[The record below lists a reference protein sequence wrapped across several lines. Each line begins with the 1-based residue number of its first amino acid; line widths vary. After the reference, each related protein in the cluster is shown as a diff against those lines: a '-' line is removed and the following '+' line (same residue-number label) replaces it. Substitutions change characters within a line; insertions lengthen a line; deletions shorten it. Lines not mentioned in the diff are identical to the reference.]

1 MAGKKLYWLK
11 LKTDYFDSIK
21 MKKLRQMAGGAV
33 FTLIYLKMQLL
44 ALKSDGIIVFEKVED
59 SFAKELALQLDEA
72 VEDIEMTLLYL
83 QKVDL
88 IDVNQDCDT
97 YFLPEVIANTGSES
111 ESAER
116 VRKHRNKINSLHCN
130 NEVTES
136 NLLETSSNKTV
147 TTEKDIRVKRIEKDK
162 SVDPEA
168 EEEGVGEEESKGVMY
183 DRSYGSPA
191 QFIAAMSR
199 NGRYTS

>member
-1 MAGKKLYWLK
+1 MPKKLYWLK
-11 LKTDYFDSIK
+11 LKSDYFDSIK

-162 SVDPEA
+162 SVEAEA
-168 EEEGVGEEESKGVMY
+168 EEEALPGELY
-183 DRSYGSPA
+183 DPSYGTPSE
-191 QFIAAMSR
+191 FIARQTGYWRS
-199 NGRYTS
+199 N

>member
-1 MAGKKLYWLK
+1 MPKKLYWLK
-11 LKTDYFDSIK
+11 LKSDYFDSIK

>member
-1 MAGKKLYWLK
+1 MPKKLYWLK
-11 LKTDYFDSIK
+11 LKSDYFDSIK

-147 TTEKDIRVKRIEKDK
+147 TTEK
-162 SVDPEA
+162 
-168 EEEGVGEEESKGVMY
+168 
-183 DRSYGSPA
+183 
-191 QFIAAMSR
+191 F
-199 NGRYTS
+199 

>member
-1 MAGKKLYWLK
+1 MPKKLYWLK
-11 LKTDYFDSIK
+11 LKSDYFDSIK

-162 SVDPEA
+162 SVDPEV
-168 EEEGVGEEESKGVMY
+168 EEEALPGELY
-183 DRSYGSPA
+183 DPSYGTPSE
-191 QFIAAMSR
+191 FIARQTGYWRS
-199 NGRYTS
+199 N